1 MGITKTTG
9 FSIET
14 NQMSEILK
22 ALGHPARLEIV
33 QFLLKSPSCI
43 CGDIVGIL
51 PLAQSTVS
59 KHLSELKKVGIIKG
73 TITGNNIC
81 YCIDEAV
88 FEKIKTFFQSITV
101 TEEEFDNIPKEC
113 EQPKQCC

>member
-14 NQMSEILK
+14 NEMAEILK

-33 QFLLKSPSCI
+33 KILMQSSTCV
-43 CGDIVGIL
+43 CGDIVEVL

-59 KHLSELKKVGIIKG
+59 KHLSELKNAGIIKG
-73 TITGNNIC
+73 TVSGNNIC
-81 YCIDEAV
+81 YCLD
-88 FEKIKTFFQSITV
+88 EKIFQKVQTFIDLVQTSCKTDST
-101 TEEEFDNIPKEC
+101 
-113 EQPKQCC
+113 CC

>member
-14 NQMSEILK
+14 NEMAEILK
-22 ALGHPARLEIV
+22 ALGHPARLAIV
-33 QFLLKSPSCI
+33 QFLMNSPSCI
-43 CGDIVGIL
+43 CGDIVEVL

-81 YCIDEAV
+81 YCLDEV
-88 FEKIKTFFQSITV
+88 GFEKIKGLFLNITKYLENSK
-101 TEEEFDNIPKEC
+101 EE
-113 EQPKQCC
+113 CC